1 LRGGVGE
8 KSQKSKVKSQ
18 KEARGRVGEWGSGG
32 EKSKV
37 KSQKEA
43 RGRVGE
49 RGRMTND
56 Q

>member
-32 EKSKV
+32 VGEKSQKSKV
-37 KSQKEA
+37 KKRLGEEWG
-43 RGRVGE
+43 RGGE
-49 RGRMTND
+49 
-56 Q
+56 